1 MAKIGIFFGID
12 ISRDKFTV
20 ACRSGNTIKVH
31 DWTYDCDGI
40 KGFVRGLASDSKC
53 VMEATGIYHTRL
65 AVALHDAGIFVSVV
79 NPLCIK
85 NYSRMLMKR
94 TKTDKADSSLIL
106 DYAESQA
113 LEEWKPKETYCIEV
127 HQLFTMLESK
137 RKQLSIAMNKLE
149 SLEHSG
155 CKSKLCV
162 DMCKRDMIDFKN
174 DIELIS
180 NEIAKL
186 VEANEKESLERVM
199 SIPGIGRTTACMLIA
214 LTNTMR
220 GFDNY
225 RQVISYIGTSP
236 RIYESGKSIC
246 GRAAICKMGMGLV
259 RKQLY
264 MCTFSAERYNRSCT
278 ELAERLREKGKANK
292 VIRIALVNKL
302 IKQIFAIM
310 TGNKMYDENFS
321 KNIW

>member
-20 ACRSGNTIKVH
+20 ACRSGNSIKIQ
-31 DWTYDCDGI
+31 DWTYDYDGI
-40 KGFVRGLASDSKC
+40 KRFVGGLTSDNKC

-65 AVALHDAGIFVSVV
+65 AVALHNAGIFVSVV

-94 TKTDKADSSLIL
+94 TKTDKADAELIL
-106 DYAESQA
+106 NYAESQN
-113 LEEWKPKETYCIEV
+113 LEQWKPKETYCIEV
-127 HQLFTMLESK
+127 QQLFTMLESK
-137 RKQLSIAMNKLE
+137 RKQLSIARNKLE
-149 SLEHSG
+149 ALEHSC

-162 DMCKRDMIDFKN
+162 DICKRDMVAFEN
-174 DIELIS
+174 DIEFIS

-186 VEANEKESLERVM
+186 VEENEKECLERVM

-214 LTNTMR
+214 LTNAMK

-246 GRAAICKMGMGLV
+246 GKAAICKMGMGLV

-264 MCTFSAERYNRSCT
+264 MCTFSAERHNKPCT

-292 VIRIALVNKL
+292 IIRIALVNKL

-310 TGNKMYDENFS
+310 NGNKIYDENFS

>member
-20 ACRSGNTIKVH
+20 ACRSGNSIKIQ
-31 DWTYDCDGI
+31 DWTYDYDGI
-40 KGFVRGLASDSKC
+40 KRFVGGLAIGSKC

-65 AVALHDAGIFVSVV
+65 AVALHNAGIFVSVV

-94 TKTDKADSSLIL
+94 TKTDKADAELIL
-106 DYAESQA
+106 SYAESQN
-113 LEEWKPKETYCIEV
+113 LEQWKPKETYCIEV
-127 HQLFTMLESK
+127 QQLFTMLESK
-137 RKQLSIAMNKLE
+137 RKQLSIARNKLE
-149 SLEHSG
+149 ALEHSC

-162 DMCKRDMIDFKN
+162 DMCKRDMVAFEN
-174 DIELIS
+174 DIEFIS

-186 VEANEKESLERVM
+186 VEENEMECLERVM

-214 LTNTMR
+214 LTNAMK

-246 GRAAICKMGMGLV
+246 GKAAICKMGMGLV

-264 MCTFSAERYNRSCT
+264 MCTFSAERHNKPCT

-292 VIRIALVNKL
+292 IIRIALVNKL
-302 IKQIFAIM
+302 IKQTFAIM
-310 TGNKMYDENFS
+310 TGNKIYDENFS

>member
-20 ACRSGNTIKVH
+20 ACRSGKSIKVQ

-40 KGFVRGLASDSKC
+40 KRFVGGLASDSKC

-65 AVALHDAGIFVSVV
+65 AVALHNAGIFVSVV

-94 TKTDKADSSLIL
+94 TKTDRADSSLIL
-106 DYAESQA
+106 DYAESQT

-127 HQLFTMLESK
+127 QQLFTMLESK
-137 RKQLSIAMNKLE
+137 RKQLSVARNKLE
-149 SLEHSG
+149 SLEHSS

-162 DMCKRDMIDFKN
+162 DMCKRDMIAFEN
-174 DIELIS
+174 DIEFIS

-186 VEANEKESLERVM
+186 VEENEKECLERVM

-214 LTNTMR
+214 LTNAMK

-236 RIYESGKSIC
+236 RIYESGKSVC
-246 GRAAICKMGMGLV
+246 GKTAICKMGMGLV

-264 MCTFSAERYNRSCT
+264 MCTFSAERHNRPCM